1 MYQKERLDSIMSLLH
16 RHGYVTVKFLSEEL
30 HYSTATINRDLNLL
44 EQTKQVHRTW
54 GGVEPTETQG
64 VSLMFRYAKSKPA
77 KKKIG
82 KIAAQ
87 FVHPGDVIFVDGTT
101 TTQYMGPYLAEIKNL
116 TVITNNMALATYLS
130 ERSVNVIV
138 LGGEVVEPPFML
150 DGDSTVDFASHY
162 HADKCFL
169 SAGSLSLDGKIGY
182 WGMLRRIMIENSD
195 QAFLLI
201 DKEKINKKCHHTLC
215 TLSEFQYLISDYE
228 FDETTTGKYPNVT
241 FLNINS
247 KAENN

>member
-1 MYQKERLDSIMSLLH
+1 MYQKERLDSIMALLH

-44 EQTKQVHRTW
+44 EQTKQIHRTW

-77 KKKIG
+77 KKRIG

-87 FVHPGDVIFVDGTT
+87 YVHPGEVIFVDGTT

-130 ERSVNVIV
+130 ERSVHVIV
-138 LGGEVVEPPFML
+138 LGGEIVEPPFML

-169 SAGSLSLDGKIGY
+169 SAGSLSLDGKVGC
-182 WGMLRRIMIENSD
+182 WGMLRRTMIKNSD

-201 DKEKINKKCHHTLC
+201 DREKINKKNHYVLC

-228 FDETTTGKYPNVT
+228 FDDAIRQAYPGVT
-241 FLNINS
+241 FIDANH
-247 KAENN
+247 KTENT

>member
-1 MYQKERLDSIMSLLH
+1 MYQKERLDCIMALLH

-82 KIAAQ
+82 KLAAQ

-101 TTQYMGPYLAEIKNL
+101 TTQYMGPYLAEIKDL

-130 ERSVNVIV
+130 ERGVKVIV
-138 LGGEVVEPPFML
+138 LGGEIVEAPFML
-150 DGDSTVDFASHY
+150 DGDDTVDIASRY
-162 HADKCFL
+162 RADKCFL
-169 SAGSLSLDGKIGY
+169 SAGTLYLDGTVGSGY
-182 WGMLRRIMIENSD
+182 IALNRTMLKCSES
-195 QAFLLI
+195 AFLLM
-201 DKEKINKKCHHTLC
+201 DKEKINKKTVHILC
-215 TLSEFQYLISDYE
+215 NLSSFQYLISDYV
-228 FDETTTGKYPNVT
+228 FDDEIK
-241 FLNINS
+241 
-247 KAENN
+247 KAFPTVRFVYASPKTNE